1 MNLKRYTEKSQEA
14 VLAAQQLAERH
25 RHPQIEPEHLLVTL
39 VDQPDGVV
47 PAVLRRLGVEP
58 ARLLQE
64 GREGLS
70 RQPQAHGGAQAG
82 PAPRLR
88 AVRPGRSSRAACRR
102 ASCPRCG

>member
-25 RHPQIEPEHLLVTL
+25 HHPQIEPEHLLVTL

-58 ARLLQE
+58 PRVLQE
-64 GREGLS
+64 AREWLG
-70 RQPQAHGGAQAG
+70 RQPQAHGGPR
-82 PAPRLR
+82 PAR
-88 AVRPGRSSRAACRR
+88 RR
-102 ASCPRCG
+102 ACVRWRKRRNARPSG